1 MHSREEQE
9 AMDKRRRSI
18 ALGLGL
24 AMIAAPMSV
33 AAQSE
38 APAEPVKLGF
48 VTKFPV
54 DFFFTL
60 ENAAKTWDEAHPE
73 AEVLFEQGQSAS
85 DDAGQIA
92 AIEDL
97 VAQGVAGIAVTPTSD
112 AVIPALDKAVADGVR
127 IVLMDNDLPS
137 WTGKSSVVATDN
149 LAGGVLAGQWLAGQ
163 LQAGDTLAILQGVP
177 GVAALDARVD
187 GMLQGLG
194 DLAAEVEVVKE
205 LPTDC
210 DRVKGQAAADDI
222 LVSNPDVTAIYAAC
236 GPPAVGAATAIANAG
251 IANDDILLVGFDAAP
266 EEVALIASGA
276 EDASVAQF
284 PAKIGELGID
294 TLLKVVQGQSPA
306 AFVDTGTAIVTP
318 ENVADFGG

>member
-1 MHSREEQE
+1 
-9 AMDKRRRSI
+9 MDKRQRPI
-18 ALGLGL
+18 AFALGL
-24 AMIAAPMSV
+24 MMVAAPVSSL
-33 AAQSE
+33 AQSE
-38 APAEPVKLGF
+38 SSEPLDVVKLGF

-60 ENAAKTWDEAHPE
+60 EDAAKAWDEAHPE
-73 AEVLFEQGQSAS
+73 AEVLFAQGQSAS

-112 AVIPALDKAVADGVR
+112 AVIPALDKAIAAGVP

-137 WTGKSSVVATDN
+137 WSGKSSVVATDN
-149 LAGGVLAGQWLAGQ
+149 LAGGVLAGEWLAGQ
-163 LQAGDTLAILQGVP
+163 LQAGDKLAILQGVP

-194 DLAAEVEVVKE
+194 ELAANVEVVKE

-210 DRVKGQAAADDI
+210 AQDKGQAAADDI
-222 LVSNPDVTAIYAAC
+222 LVSDPDVTAIYAAC

-251 IANDDILLVGFDAAP
+251 IANEDIILVGFDALP
-266 EEVALIASGA
+266 DEVALIVSGA

-294 TLLKVVQGQSPA
+294 TLLKVVQGETPE
-306 AFVDTGTAIVTP
+306 AFVDTGTALVTP
-318 ENVADFGG
+318 ENVTDFGG